1 MATGVHFNVVVPVT
15 SLPAVCEWWNGRSS
29 DKELHSVELPN
40 GESVSIRGERSHFR
54 GQKMKRGAHAGFEAP
69 VVLDSNP
76 ELELQ
81 WERNRG
87 PWNRYKTIF
96 FKDDTGRF
104 VLEHSEFEIYIGDT
118 HAIVS
123 YKPPHVT
130 TKVEHWAVAIP
141 ELTSELRKLGECG
154 FWLNGGVQNCELPPR
169 RLPKVAE
176 EMILLNR
183 PGRMEYLAECAAE
196 LLAPG
201 GCTPRGEELM
211 AEYKQAKKTASQI
224 SSHWNRDKTFPAWF
238 RDEEVFF
245 LKICK
250 LPLESISEV
259 HTRVKSIKGLLNKL
273 PNDFSK
279 SVAAAMKKVQ
289 SHQNKGATTKYL
301 GLEAGAF
308 ETNLNFPKAFE
319 CLSYDKRFPR
329 VKWKTIVEL
338 AAADPVKGFVASL
351 LVFAS
356 CQSCLSEKHAEDAA
370 AAATLLAEIPSQTN

>member
-1 MATGVHFNVVVPVT
+1 MATGVHLNIVVPVT
-15 SLPAVCEWWNGRSS
+15 SLPAVCEWWNGCSS
-29 DKELHSVELPN
+29 DKELHTVELPN
-40 GESVSIRGERSHFR
+40 GESVAIRGERSHFR
-54 GQKMKRGAHAGFEAP
+54 GQKMKRGTHAGFEAP

-96 FKDDTGRF
+96 FKDDEGRF
-104 VLEHSEFEIYIGDT
+104 VLEHSEFEIEIGDT

-141 ELTSELRKLGECG
+141 ELTSELRKFGECG
-154 FWLNGGVQNCELPPR
+154 FWLNGGVQNCDLPPR
-169 RLPKVAE
+169 RLPKIAE

-183 PGRMEYLAECAAE
+183 LSRIEFLAECGAE

-201 GCTPRGEELM
+201 GCTPRGEELI
-211 AEYKQAKKTASQI
+211 AEYKQAKKITSQVA
-224 SSHWNRDKTFPAWF
+224 SHWNRDQAFPQWF
-238 RDEEVFF
+238 REEEHFF

-250 LPLESISEV
+250 LPLEPISEV
-259 HTRVKSIKGLLNKL
+259 QARVKSIKTMLKKL
-273 PNDFSK
+273 PADFAK
-279 SVAAAMKKVQ
+279 SVDAAMKKIQ

-301 GLEAGAF
+301 GLEAGAL

-319 CLSYDKRFPR
+319 CLSYDRRFSR
-329 VKWKTIVEL
+329 INWKSISGLTSK
-338 AAADPVKGFVASL
+338 DPAKAFVASL

-356 CQSCLSEKHAEDAA
+356 CQSCLSDKHAEDAA
-370 AAATLLAEIPSQTN
+370 AAATLLAELPSQTN